1 MRNALSIALGA
12 SLGSIS
18 RDAKNVPITALTL
31 IRPSPSV
38 TGSISTKTR
47 FTAGSRESSARRSRP
62 SSPRSQGS
70 GSSNWI
76 TVPTRIE
83 PA

>member
-1 MRNALSIALGA
+1 M
-12 SLGSIS
+12 
-18 RDAKNVPITALTL
+18 PITALKL

-38 TGSISTKTR
+38 TGSISTNTCL
-47 FTAGSRESSARRSRP
+47 TAGSRQSIAGRRAPSRP
-62 SSPRSQGS
+62 RSHGS
-70 GSSNWI
+70 GRSTWI